1 MLSNRDQIIL
11 ERLLEGKGYKAIGNE
26 LGISATTV
34 GTDVRHICAKLDV
47 KTRVQAAVKYAEI
60 KRLK

>member
-1 MLSNRDQIIL
+1 MLTPRDQIIL
-11 ERLLEGKGYKAIGNE
+11 EGLLEGKGYKDIGRE
-26 LGISATTV
+26 LRISATTV